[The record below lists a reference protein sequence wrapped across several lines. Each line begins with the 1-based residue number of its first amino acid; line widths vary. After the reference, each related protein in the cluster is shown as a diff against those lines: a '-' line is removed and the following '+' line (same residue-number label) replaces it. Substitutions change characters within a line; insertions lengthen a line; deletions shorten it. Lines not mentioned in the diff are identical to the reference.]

1 MIQKCKFEQKLF
13 VWIAVSTR
21 GLSEPYIVKSGN
33 AINPFIY
40 RDECLSKRLLPFIK
54 QFHSD
59 DNYVFWP
66 DLASS
71 HYAEASLD
79 FMIENSIN
87 HVDKCDNP
95 ANLPEARP
103 IENFWSILK
112 GKVYKNGWEA
122 KSLHQLK
129 LRIKKCLRELNPA
142 TIQALLGGVKG
153 RIHKIRNATALA
165 KATPG
170 KALQSRNLEDGY

>member
-1 MIQKCKFEQKLF
+1 M
-13 VWIAVSTR
+13 STR
-21 GLSEPYIVKSGN
+21 GISEPYIVKSGN
-33 AINPFIY
+33 AINQFIY

-87 HVDKCDNP
+87 HVDKFDNP

-103 IENFWSILK
+103 IEDLWSILK
-112 GKVYKNGWEA
+112 GKVYENGWEA
-122 KSLHQLK
+122 KSLHQ
-129 LRIKKCLRELNPA
+129 IN
-142 TIQALLGGVKG
+142 
-153 RIHKIRNATALA
+153 H
-165 KATPG
+165 
-170 KALQSRNLEDGY
+170 S